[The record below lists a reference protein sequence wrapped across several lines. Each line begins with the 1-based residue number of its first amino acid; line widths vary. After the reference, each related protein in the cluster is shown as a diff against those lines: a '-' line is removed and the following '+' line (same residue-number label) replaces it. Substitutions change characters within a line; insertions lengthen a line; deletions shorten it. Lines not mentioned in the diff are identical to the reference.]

1 MILVNRNH
9 PSIIIWSVCN
19 EPFFSDEEVLPKARK
34 LVKQLVEQV
43 HALDPSRKAAV
54 GGAQR
59 GGFDVLGDVAGY
71 NGDGASLYQDPGFPS
86 FVSGVRKSGFLP
98 SRSVFR

>member
-43 HALDPSRKAAV
+43 HALDPSRRRPWEARREAV
-54 GGAQR
+54 LM
-59 GGFDVLGDVAGY
+59 FWEMW
-71 NGDGASLYQDPGFPS
+71 QDTTETGQVCIRIPDSEFC
-86 FVSGVRKSGFLP
+86 VRVRKSGFLP